1 MISYAF
7 PVDSRP
13 PDALCPF
20 RLVRPLGRETPV
32 VVEVPHA
39 GLGVDAAALSTMLVP
54 ARCLARDADLFVDE
68 VVRDVVLEGATL
80 LIAGASRFVV
90 DLNRDEEDHD
100 AAAVA
105 GSPGESA
112 PHGVV
117 WHRATLGERV
127 LSAPVSRD
135 ELTRR
140 LDAYHRPYHRE
151 LTALIAEKRQRF
163 GHAVVVSAHSMPSN
177 GVDGRGR
184 TVARADIVPGTRG
197 RTSAATAL
205 IDHVD
210 REARTHGFSV
220 RHDDPYRGG
229 FVTRHYGK
237 PARNVH
243 VVQIELARRLYMS
256 EDTLCTIEPGM
267 TRLRGFYRDLARTL
281 ATVPLAPRAAAARS

>member
-1 MISYAF
+1 
-7 PVDSRP
+7 VDLRA
-13 PDALCPF
+13 PDPCPF

-39 GLGVDAAALSTMLVP
+39 GLGVDAAALSTMVVP

-68 VVRDVVLEGATL
+68 VVQDVVHEGATL
-80 LIAGASRFVV
+80 LVAGVSRFVV
-90 DLNRDEEDHD
+90 DLNRDETDHD
-100 AAAVA
+100 PGAVE
-105 GSPGESA
+105 GSVGDSA

-127 LSAPVSRD
+127 LSAPLSRG
-135 ELTRR
+135 ELARR
-140 LDAYHRPYHRE
+140 LDVFHRPYHRE
-151 LTALIAEKRQRF
+151 LAALIAEKKQRF
-163 GHAVVVSAHSMPSN
+163 GHAIVLSAHSMPSN
-177 GVDGRGR
+177 GVDARGR
-184 TVARADIVPGTRG
+184 TVPRADVVPGTRG
-197 RTSAATAL
+197 RTSAAGAL

-210 REARTHGFSV
+210 GEARARGLSV

-237 PARNVH
+237 PSRNVH

-256 EDTLCTIEPGM
+256 EDALCTIEAGM